1 MILTCLTC
9 SNAEEEAIVASM
21 ADAGK
26 TPIVGATTEATRV
39 GYDVLE

>member
-9 SNAEEEAIVASM
+9 FDAEEEAIVASM
-21 ADAGK
+21 ADVGK
-26 TPIVGATTEATRV
+26 APIIDARTEATRA